1 MVLQVHECG
10 AIALF
15 TGEEVLIN
23 AQLRRTGPA
32 RALRDALLHQ
42 RPIPAHCRRVTDAM
56 VARGLALPDTA
67 FVGFKNFQPI
77 GFGRPQARQNTGKT
91 VPEIPATLW
100 AMVLGHAQVQHHDL
114 VALAGVFEGASVRGL
129 DAYALV
135 LAMDA
140 GRARRGTRPDVN
152 ILVTFN
158 ALYPQP
164 GKA

>member
-10 AIALF
+10 GIALF

-23 AQLRRTGPA
+23 AQHRRTGPA
-32 RALRDALLHQ
+32 RELRDALLHK
-42 RPIPAHCRRVTDAM
+42 RLIPALYRRRTDAM
-56 VARGLALPDTA
+56 GACELALRDTA

-77 GFGRPQARQNTGKT
+77 GFGRPQARKSTGT
-91 VPEIPATLW
+91 PVPEIPGTLW
-100 AMVLGHAQVQHHDL
+100 AMVLGHAQVRHHDL